1 MKKNRE
7 MARSHST
14 GKKIP
19 KGVSE
24 HSGSGNTLLN
34 SAIWNDG
41 IDEQGD
47 QMRAEMPDVVLRP
60 AISRF
65 FPILQILLNK
75 GGCIGQYTP

>member
-14 GKKIP
+14 GKKLS

-47 QMRAEMPDVVLRP
+47 QMRA
-60 AISRF
+60 
-65 FPILQILLNK
+65 
-75 GGCIGQYTP
+75 